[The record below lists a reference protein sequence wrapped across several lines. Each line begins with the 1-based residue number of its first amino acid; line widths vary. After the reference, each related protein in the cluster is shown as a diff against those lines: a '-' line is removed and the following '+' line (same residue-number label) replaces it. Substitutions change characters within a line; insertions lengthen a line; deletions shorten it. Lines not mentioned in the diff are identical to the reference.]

1 MTETQVNKS
10 AIMRSAWQTYRTVRY
25 ECERRALAKGFIPAR
40 FQNALRAT
48 WAEAK
53 RAAAARTRTADAIR
67 ARITAIE
74 CSADFLTAADRAEI
88 EALRNELREPELSSS
103 SSSSERSLTAAEMRE
118 RIGAR
123 LRQMRDGTMTGL
135 SRENWRELGALRDTL
150 RADFSTRV

>member
-25 ECERRALAKGFIPAR
+25 ECERRALAKGYIPAR
-40 FQNALRAT
+40 FQNALRAA

-53 RAAAARTRTADAIR
+53 RAAAARPHTADEIR

-74 CSADFLTAADRAEI
+74 CSTDFLTAADRAEI
-88 EALRNELREPELSSS
+88 EALRNELRGLEPSSA
-103 SSSSERSLTAAEMRE
+103 ERTLTAAEMRE

-135 SRENWRELGALRDTL
+135 SRENWRELGALRHTL
-150 RADFSTRV
+150 RADFSTSV

>member
-1 MTETQVNKS
+1 MYDKS

-25 ECERRALAKGFIPAR
+25 ECERRSLAKGFIPAR
-40 FQNALRAT
+40 FQNALRAA

-53 RAAAARTRTADAIR
+53 RAAAARTRTADEIR

-88 EALRNELREPELSSS
+88 EALRNELRGLEL
-103 SSSSERSLTAAEMRE
+103 SSSERSLIAAEIRE

-123 LRQMRDGTMTGL
+123 LRQMREGTTAGL

-150 RADFSTRV
+150 STDFSTRV